1 MKGIILAGG
10 TGSRLYPIT
19 MGVSKQLVP
28 VYDKPLVLYPL
39 SVLMLSGI
47 SEVLVI
53 TTPSD
58 TDQFVRLLG
67 DGEQWGMKIRYAAQA
82 RPEGIAQ
89 AFLIGREFIGAEPCA
104 LVLGDNI
111 FYGRGVRAEL
121 RRAAKMTE
129 GATIFAYH
137 MDNPGAYGVVEFG
150 DDDRVVDI
158 VEKPATP
165 SSNFAVT
172 GLYYYDG
179 QASDLAATLR
189 PSQRGEL
196 EITDLNRLYLARG
209 QLRLV
214 KLGRGVAWLD
224 TGSPQAL
231 LQASQFVQTVQVR
244 QGLQIACPEEIA
256 LDNGWITVSH
266 VRDRA
271 HSFRHSDYGRYLSN
285 LVEGRR

>member
-1 MKGIILAGG
+1 VKGIILAGG
-10 TGSRLYPIT
+10 TGTRLYPIT

-28 VYDKPLVLYPL
+28 VYDKPLVFYPL

-67 DGEQWGMKIRYAAQA
+67 DGEQWGMRIRYAAQA

-89 AFLIGREFIGAEPCA
+89 AFLIGREFIGGEPSA
-104 LVLGDNI
+104 LILGDNI

-121 RRAAKMTE
+121 RRAATTTE

-137 MDNPGAYGVVEFG
+137 TDNPGAYGVVEFG
-150 DDDRVVDI
+150 DDDHVVDI

-165 SSNFAVT
+165 RSNFAVT

-179 QASDLAATLR
+179 QASDMAATLR
-189 PSQRGEL
+189 PSPRGEL

-209 QLRLV
+209 DLRLV

-224 TGSPQAL
+224 TGSAGAL

-256 LDNGWITVSH
+256 LDNGWITANH

-271 HSFRHSDYGRYLSN
+271 HSLRHSDYGRYLLN
-285 LVEGRR
+285 LVDGRR